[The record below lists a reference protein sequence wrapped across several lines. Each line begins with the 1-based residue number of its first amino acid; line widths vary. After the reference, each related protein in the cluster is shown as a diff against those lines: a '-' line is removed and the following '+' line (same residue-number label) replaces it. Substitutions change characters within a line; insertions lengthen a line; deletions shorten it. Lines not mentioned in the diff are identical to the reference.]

1 MGGRPRRLW
10 CCRGTA
16 MLKMNCAVLCLLFA
30 GIAGCGNSDTPG
42 SSAVPAYTVPSPE
55 VTGPIGTA
63 GVRGHPLWDSFYD
76 LADLGYDEQEYFV
89 SGTART
95 YTTPSTTAPYTTRII
110 VRRPLDPEIGRASC
124 RERVCQSV

>member
-1 MGGRPRRLW
+1 MIRRPPRSTRTDTLFPYTTLFRSRLRRGWRSRHGMGGRPRRLW

-30 GIAGCGNSDTPG
+30 GIAGCGSSDTPG
-42 SSAVPAYTVPSPE
+42 SSAAPAYTVPSPE

-76 LADLGYDEQEYFV
+76 LADLGYDED
-89 SGTART
+89 RK
-95 YTTPSTTAPYTTRII
+95 STRLHSSP
-110 VRRPLDPEIGRASC
+110 
-124 RERVCQSV
+124 